1 MVNRSASNVKIH
13 RRPSRLPLKDH
24 FRRYIWLYIFVIPM
38 LLWFLIFH
46 YAPMGGII
54 IAFKRYTG
62 AKSIWESRWV
72 GLKWF
77 IDFFESPNAWR
88 VIRNTLVLSLYS
100 LLTFPLPILLALIFN
115 EVHSAK
121 YKKIAQTI
129 MYAPHFI
136 SMVVLVSM
144 MNMFFSTTYGF
155 VNTIIEALGG
165 KPYSFMTE
173 TKAFPHMY
181 VWSGVWQELGWSAI
195 VYIAALSSVD
205 PGLHEAAKLDGASRI
220 QRIFHINIPTIA
232 PTIIIMLIMRVG
244 RIVSVGSDKVLLMRN
259 SLNAETS
266 EVIGT
271 YVYDRGL
278 LSGDYGYATAVG
290 LFINVVNFIMLITV
304 NKISEKVSETSLF

>member
-1 MVNRSASNVKIH
+1 MRNPSPSSSKIRH
-13 RRPSRLPLKDH
+13 KPYRLPQARRTPLKDH
-24 FRRYIWLYIFVIPM
+24 FQRYLWLYIFVIPM
-38 LLWFLIFH
+38 VAWFLIFH
-46 YAPMGGII
+46 YAPIGGIV

-144 MNMFFSTTYGF
+144 MNMFFLPPM
-155 VNTIIEALGG
+155 ALL
-165 KPYSFMTE
+165 TR
-173 TKAFPHMY
+173 
-181 VWSGVWQELGWSAI
+181 
-195 VYIAALSSVD
+195 LS
-205 PGLHEAAKLDGASRI
+205 KLLAASR
-220 QRIFHINIPTIA
+220 T
-232 PTIIIMLIMRVG
+232 
-244 RIVSVGSDKVLLMRN
+244 LL
-259 SLNAETS
+259 
-266 EVIGT
+266 
-271 YVYDRGL
+271 
-278 LSGDYGYATAVG
+278 
-290 LFINVVNFIMLITV
+290 
-304 NKISEKVSETSLF
+304 